1 MLSVAQ
7 AIASAQERTGL
18 DDLGADTWSDGLHRL
33 VESLQREACLTE
45 MGEIILGAQ
54 IEMSLVNRLAVVDWH
69 RSNPQAVSRPVDSP
83 VFILGLPRT
92 GTTLL
97 SYLLDADA
105 ANRSL
110 LRWES
115 FAAVPPPERRTM
127 TTDPRFVTAQGE
139 MEALYEAAPQFK
151 AIHYETAAG
160 PTECVTL
167 LGQDFRSVHYET
179 LANIPSYGEWHE
191 HCDMGPAYEWHRSV
205 LQVLQWSWPGRWVL
219 KSPCHNLALDALDR
233 VYPDARFVC
242 THRDPTTVVGSLA
255 SLVSVLS
262 GLATEHDFDAYIGR
276 RWLDLTTTMI
286 DRFLAFRDRTDADR
300 FVDIDYRLLATDPL
314 ATARGLYDRLGW
326 PWTAGA
332 ERAMVAYVNDNPKGR
347 FGTHQYDLSQ
357 FALDPAEVG
366 ERFAVYRRRFGLE

>member
-1 MLSVAQ
+1 MFSV
-7 AIASAQERTGL
+7 ERVVATAKERCGL
-18 DDLGADTWSDGLHRL
+18 DDLGADTWSEGLHRL
-33 VESLQREACLTE
+33 VDSLQREARLTE
-45 MGEIILGAQ
+45 VGEIILGAQ
-54 IEMSLVNRLAVVDWH
+54 IEMSLVNRLQVVDWH
-69 RSNPQAVSRPVDSP
+69 RSNPQAVTRRIDSP

-97 SYLLDADA
+97 SYLLDADD

-115 FAAVPPPERRTM
+115 FAAVPPPDRRTM
-127 TTDPRFVTAQGE
+127 TADPRFETAQGE
-139 MEALYEAAPQFK
+139 MDALYEAAPQFK

-179 LANIPSYGEWHE
+179 LANIPSYGSWHE
-191 HCDMGPAYEWHRSV
+191 SCDMSPAYEWHRSV

-262 GLATEHDFDAYIGR
+262 GLGTEHDFDGYIGR
-276 RWLDLTTTMI
+276 RWLDLATTMI
-286 DRFLAFRDRTDADR
+286 DRFLAFRDRSDPDR
-300 FVDIDYRLLATDPL
+300 FIDIDYRVLAADPL
-314 ATARGLYDRLGW
+314 ATARGVYDRLGW
-326 PWTAGA
+326 PWTTQA
-332 ERAMVAYVNDNPKGR
+332 EQAMVAFVDDNPKGR
-347 FGTHQYDLSQ
+347 FGSHHYDLAH
-357 FALDPAEVG
+357 FGLDPADVG
-366 ERFAVYRRRFGLE
+366 ERFAVYRQRFDLD